1 MAGEGLGEAF
11 GEKGYSEGGAEIG
24 SKGLSEAALN
34 GSAGSAGGWDGL
46 GSDSAGIGRASGGGD
61 GSGRTN
67 DHGGASSDSDGSESG
82 GESAARGASG
92 GNGTEGGVSSG
103 AADDFER
110 QLAERDVEIA
120 ALRAQVAEAAKTAEA
135 TDALN
140 ARIQELEAKAAT
152 ERVDFELRL
161 AGCRSTRAARALLDD
176 HKGDVGA
183 LKEAEPWLFDD
194 GISAP
199 RGVTGLPN
207 AGAATGDEAAV
218 KRWREIAGL
227 ED

>member
-1 MAGEGLGEAF
+1 MAGEGLGEAV

-34 GSAGSAGGWDGL
+34 GGAEGAGGWGDGNS
-46 GSDSAGIGRASGGGD
+46 GASGGGSAGES
-61 GSGRTN
+61 GSETV
-67 DHGGASSDSDGSESG
+67 ASDGAE
-82 GESAARGASG
+82 GASG
-92 GNGTEGGVSSG
+92 GNGAEGGVSAG
-103 AADDFER
+103 AAGDFER
-110 QLAERDVEIA
+110 QLAERDAEIS

-194 GISAP
+194 GTPAP

-207 AGAATGDEAAV
+207 AGAASGDEAAV